1 MPKVE
6 KTVSQQYPEINQ
18 EEMLQIQDKI
28 HSEHM
33 VMWTEWG
40 EMVLRLIGVVV
51 VAVVKQVAAKEIM
64 ISLGFRPS
72 RKKTRKIK
80 KRRRLQNILTVNLE
94 LDQIQN

>member
-33 VMWTEWG
+33 VMWTEWV
-40 EMVLRLIGVVV
+40 EMVLRLIVVV

>member
-33 VMWTEWG
+33 VMWTEWV
-40 EMVLRLIGVVV
+40 EMVLRLIVVVV